1 MAILLTSTNEGK
13 DIQPISGLNAS
24 FSNHGTVKISWKN
37 PKSVRGKERYY
48 PDGNGAELSLSTST
62 AKENGNGGVI
72 FSNRKD
78 ANSKKYDSRY
88 HYWSYE
94 NMFTSYTFTMQRS
107 LYYPVTTTVV
117 DGIMAKGGCIS
128 LSQGKYVTWKY
139 LSISAPDK
147 PTVTASFN
155 AANGRVTFTIKT
167 PAGDG
172 VKERHDTR
180 YVVKRR
186 DEGSVSGGYKK
197 ETEVGVS
204 GTNTATSFTVTYD
217 VADYSLLSG
226 YQWTE
231 VTCYA
236 WARGM
241 SGNSAVAKASYRLS
255 CPASVPIG
263 SVTVDSRTQGKVNIS
278 LRANYVGLVESM
290 KLQALYNTDIGTV
303 AAARASNAWQD
314 VPGATDNGDC
324 LGFTDQ
330 VSSAT
335 PEVRK
340 HTWYRVI
347 STKSGISV
355 EGTPFEANALYRDRD
370 ASSADAVKWASI
382 TPSDDGTSV
391 ELKMGWAT
399 DNYTATEVA
408 WADNPDAW
416 DSSEQPSSFTVDW
429 EDSPAVGY
437 AHSARFVIRGLEA
450 GEPVYIR
457 ARRVTVEDGKITRKG
472 EWCSP
477 PAASY
482 PVVPGVYTSDV
493 ELSAPSY
500 VLRGKGLDVTWSYSG
515 NLKRWTLYKVQGGSL
530 TQLKYGT
537 TSVGK
542 ATVTKSQLSGL
553 DSITLRLGISNGSDT
568 VYSDD
573 VTVGI
578 YTQPTVSISAAGTLT
593 AKPLA
598 LTVTSN
604 VDASVTA
611 RVVATRTVD
620 PNRPDGKG
628 LQVEG
633 DVVWS
638 GVLGTALQGGTYT
651 STENIDADFLQD
663 GAYAIEATATDNTSG
678 LSSETAVATFEVDY
692 AHRATAPDAE
702 IARSGVVKYTSHDAH
717 QDPSE
722 PDTIRHAFRF
732 KIEQAIKAESV
743 AGLTW
748 FSRSDGAIS
757 ALSEGRNARYQPD
770 TERVKFTTDYDGTT
784 YLDDWKSLDEIGPEE
799 EIDGVLLTL
808 AANDNMPASTDDR
821 EAFPDMEPWLD
832 VGALGQDAA
841 QLAAN
846 MQILK
851 PDGAAQTD
859 LCDVYRLAGGRAQLI
874 AEGVALDAV
883 VTDIYAPFSKDGS
896 GLSYRLCT
904 RTVDGDTDW
913 RDVDYELAH
922 DELVVD
928 FDGGRVGM
936 PWGVA
941 KSDAWQ
947 KAFTQSPRWDGSMP
961 GHWDGGTTRTASIT
975 TSVIRPLDEG
985 DAAAIERL
993 ARFEGP
999 CFVRLSDGS
1008 AFEANVDV
1016 SQYGGS
1022 MHSMLAPCSLTATEI
1037 DLTED
1042 FWAEI
1047 EEGE

>member
-1 MAILLTSTNEGK
+1 MAVFLTSTNEGK
-13 DIQPISGLNAS
+13 DIMPISGLNAS

-37 PKSVRGKERYY
+37 PKSVKGKERYY

-107 LYYPVTTTVV
+107 LYYPVTATVV

-197 ETEVGVS
+197 ETEIGVS
-204 GTNTATSFTVTYD
+204 GSNTSTSFTVSYD

-226 YQWTE
+226 NQWTE

-241 SGNSAVAKASYRLS
+241 SGNSSVTKAAYRLS

-263 SVTVDSRTQGKVNIS
+263 SVTVDSKTQGKVNIS
-278 LRANYVGLVESM
+278 LKANYVGLVESV

-314 VPGATDNGDC
+314 VSGATDNGDC

-347 STKSGISV
+347 STRSGISV
-355 EGTPFEANALYRDRD
+355 EGTPFEAKALYRDRD
-370 ASSADAVKWASI
+370 ASSSDAVKWASI

-399 DNYTATEVA
+399 DNYTATEVT

-500 VLRGKGLDVTWSYSG
+500 VIRGKGLDVTWSYSG

-578 YTQPTVSISAAGTLT
+578 YTQPTVSISAAGTLS

-604 VDASVTA
+604 VDASVTV
-611 RVVATRTVD
+611 RVIATRTVD

-628 LQVEG
+628 MQVEG

-638 GVLGTALQGGTYT
+638 GVLGTALQGGAYT

-663 GAYAIEATATDNTSG
+663 GAYSIEATATDNTSG

-702 IARSGVVKYTSHDAH
+702 ITA
-717 QDPSE
+717 
-722 PDTIRHAFRF
+722 
-732 KIEQAIKAESV
+732 
-743 AGLTW
+743 LT
-748 FSRSDGAIS
+748 
-757 ALSEGRNARYQPD
+757 
-770 TERVKFTTDYDGTT
+770 VMDYDYEYDRARPFDSDSGSGYHTFYFRLARPVPT
-784 YLDDWKSLDEIGPEE
+784 ESAGRLVWFDGGNEIPEGVNDALQLE
-799 EIDGVLLTL
+799 DGQFVTV
-808 AANDNMPASTDDR
+808 ASDMSMGKRSTFSQMDTFYGDAIAGIR
-821 EAFPDMEPWLD
+821 LELVNAEQTAAFPSMSPS
-832 VGALGQDAA
+832 VGVHGVAEVEVELVRKITVQP
-841 QLAAN
+841 
-846 MQILK
+846 

-859 LCDVYRLAGGRAQLI
+859 ACDVYRLAGGRAQLI

-896 GLSYRLCT
+896 GLAYRLCT

-913 RDVDYELAH
+913 QDVDYELAH

-928 FDGGRVGM
+928 FDGGRVGL

-1042 FWAEI
+1042 FWAEVG
-1047 EEGE
+1047 EGE

>member
-1 MAILLTSTNEGK
+1 MAILLVSTNEGK
-13 DIQPISGLNAS
+13 DIQPVSGLNAS

-37 PKSVRGKERYY
+37 PKSVKGKERYY

-107 LYYPVTTTVV
+107 LYYPVTATVV

-186 DEGSVSGGYKK
+186 DEGTVSGGYKK

-399 DNYTATEVA
+399 DDYTATEVA

-515 NLKRWTLYKVQGGSL
+515 QLKRWTLYKVQGGSL

-578 YTQPTVSISAAGTLT
+578 YTQPTVSISAAGTLS

-702 IARSGVVKYTSHDAH
+702 ITVPVADAS
-717 QDPSE
+717 DLKA
-722 PDTIRHAFRF
+722 TI
-732 KIEQAIKAESV
+732 
-743 AGLTW
+743 
-748 FSRSDGAIS
+748 
-757 ALSEGRNARYQPD
+757 ALQP
-770 TERVKFTTDYDGTT
+770 
-784 YLDDWKSLDEIGPEE
+784 P
-799 EIDGVLLTL
+799 
-808 AANDNMPASTDDR
+808 N
-821 EAFPDMEPWLD
+821 
-832 VGALGQDAA
+832 
-841 QLAAN
+841 
-846 MQILK
+846 
-851 PDGAAQTD
+851 GAAETD
-859 LCDVYRLAGGRAQLI
+859 VCDVYRLAGGRAQLI
-874 AEGVALDAV
+874 ADGVALDAV
-883 VTDIYAPFSKDGS
+883 VTDIYAPFSEDGS
-896 GLSYRLCT
+896 GLAYRLCT

-913 RDVDYELAH
+913 QDVDYELAH

-1042 FWAEI
+1042 FWAEVG
-1047 EEGE
+1047 EGE